1 MRDFLLLT
9 SLFWLLAQPV
19 LGAQLQAPSLAP
31 GYGALDYQLPQ
42 IGSYRLPSLGQAAD
56 GEVLDT
62 EGQPRRLYDV
72 FGSGYALLAFIYSS
86 CSDVNGCPLSNHVF
100 YKIKSQMKQDD
111 ELAKRLRL
119 VSLSFD
125 PAVDTPQVM
134 RLFANNF
141 RYAGSAGDWQFVTTN
156 GQESL
161 LPLLSAFRQEV
172 IPEDGAS
179 GYAHVLRVFLIDPE
193 RHIRNIY
200 SASFLHHQLLLN
212 DVRTLIAQERMPPQH
227 LTEQVSST
235 PEERSLSSPGDDK
248 RGYRLPGYRTNSR
261 ALELRQGEQADLIKN
276 IESPPLGLPPVPV
289 PADNPVTREKIALG
303 RKLFFDRRL
312 SLNDTF
318 SCAMCHVP
326 EQGFSSN
333 ELAMAVGIEGRS
345 VRRNTPTVYNAAYA
359 KLLFHDGREDR
370 LEQQA
375 WGPLLAANEMGNPS
389 IGYLLNKIRGIA
401 DYDGL
406 FEAAFA
412 GQGLS
417 MSTLGMALAS
427 YQRTLV
433 SGDSPFDRWYY
444 AKQSDALSPAA
455 QRGFDLFT
463 GKAGCTACH
472 TIGDSFALFSDNGVH
487 NTGIGYRES
496 MGIRPPKEEITIA
509 PGITIEVDREIID
522 RVGEKSPADVG
533 RYEVTQNPFDRWKYK
548 TPSLRNIA
556 LTAPYMHNG
565 SLSTLEEVVEFY
577 DSGGIENELRD
588 PLVKPLGLSETEKRN
603 LVSFLQALT
612 GSNVEQ
618 IVADAFAAPV
628 GDIKKGDPTW
638 VHGTA
643 VEVR

>member
-1 MRDFLLLT
+1 MSHIPILFA
-9 SLFWLLAQPV
+9 LFWLLSLPV
-19 LGAQLQAPSLAP
+19 MGAQTQAPSLAP
-31 GYGALDYQLPQ
+31 GYADLDYQLPQ
-42 IGSYRLPSLGQAAD
+42 VGSYRLPPLGQAAD

-62 EGQPRRLYDV
+62 EGKPRRLHEV
-72 FGSGYALLAFIYSS
+72 LGNGYALLAFIYSS
-86 CSDVNGCPLSNHVF
+86 CSDANGCPLSNHVF
-100 YKIKSQMKQDD
+100 YKMKAQMKRDA

-134 RLFANNF
+134 KLFANNF
-141 RYAGSAGDWQFVTTN
+141 RYAGSAGAWQFITTS

-161 LPLLSAFRQEV
+161 LPLLSAYRQEV
-172 IPEDGAS
+172 LPEHGTS

-193 RHIRNIY
+193 QRIRNIY
-200 SASFLHHQLLLN
+200 NASFLHHQLVLN
-212 DVRTLIAQERMPPQH
+212 DVRTLMAQEQMPQESIAATTIP
-227 LTEQVSST
+227 T
-235 PEERSLSSPGDDK
+235 PKNRLSLPGDDK
-248 RGYRLPGYRTNSR
+248 RGYRLSSYRTNSR
-261 ALELRQGEQADLIKN
+261 ALEMRQGEPADLVDN
-276 IESPPLGLPPVPV
+276 IEKPPLGLPPVPV
-289 PADNPVTREKIALG
+289 PVANPVTAEKVALG
-303 RKLFFDRRL
+303 RKLFYDRRL

-345 VRRNTPTVYNAAYA
+345 VRRNTPTIYNTAYA
-359 KLLFHDGREDR
+359 TLLFHDGREDT

-389 IGYLLNKIRGIA
+389 IGYVLNKIRRIS

-406 FEAAFA
+406 FQAAFDN
-412 GQGLS
+412 QGVS
-417 MSTLGMALAS
+417 MSTLGMAVAS

-433 SGDSPFDRWYY
+433 SADSPFDRWYY
-444 AKQSDALSPAA
+444 AKQADALSPTA
-455 QRGFDLFT
+455 QRGFILFT
-463 GKAGCTACH
+463 GKARCSSCH
-472 TIGDSFALFSDNGVH
+472 TVGERSALLTDNGLH
-487 NTGIGYRES
+487 NTGVGYRES
-496 MGIRPPKEEITIA
+496 MGIRPPKELITIA
-509 PGITIEVDREIID
+509 PGVTIEVAREIIE
-522 RVGEKSPADVG
+522 RVGEKPPTDIG

-565 SLSTLEEVVEFY
+565 SISTLPEVVDFY
-577 DSGGIENELRD
+577 NAGGIENELLD
-588 PLVKPLGLSETEKRN
+588 PLITPLGLSDREKDD
-603 LVSFLQALT
+603 LISFLQSLT
-612 GSNVEQ
+612 GSNVDRL
-618 IVADAFAAPV
+618 VADAFAAPV